1 VTAVLARLLLLGL
14 MLEGLIVAP
23 AMRDSQLHSAVSQVT
38 ISQPAAADPTPEP
51 SYPIVLDLSDPRCAT
66 KPSTTDCTDY
76 GPIDPLWTP
85 GPTFNYPADCQALW
99 DAGGASLECPT
110 QDVGPPDPMEEP
122 TP

>member
-1 VTAVLARLLLLGL
+1 VTAVLARLLILGL

-38 ISQPAAADPTPEP
+38 ISQPAAAADPTPEP
-51 SYPIVLDLSDPRCAT
+51 SYPIVLPSDDPRAIEALSYCPAEAT
-66 KPSTTDCTDY
+66 CGPAIDY

-85 GPTFNYPADCQALW
+85 EPTFNYPADCAALY
-99 DAGGASLECPT
+99 AEGGASLQCPS
-110 QDVGPPDPMEEP
+110 DP